1 MKKTVLLSFILLL
14 CNYSFAQRF
23 PSLSITNDN
32 DVNKPRSIT
41 WSDSVR
47 GAHYYRGELLRT
59 ADPIQHFRIIKDW
72 IEDNRYV
79 QVWATKGGSE
89 MYTEDLF
96 TRTNTS
102 FTFNETNRNFSTAI
116 RIALPDEDYSIG
128 MADNI
133 SKPQISYKFTVTAN
147 QITYT
152 ITTDQQASCGFVNSD
167 EWVAEGDGAAR
178 GGVPTQPIDP
188 HKEYLGCNGG
198 THKDV
203 CKINDAFGEKT
214 LICPYTY
221 TCSHY
226 IRQVP
231 RSAGRRKG
239 YTARATGGYI
249 KKNIAPGQVYIGPA
263 GEYGG
268 DPFAP
273 WQFTYTTTVKINLDE
288 MAKVNNMSKQKIAY
302 NIIYSMKDNILFLP
316 TNPIKKDVVNCT
328 KHVSFPGILQANIL
342 DYVDSNNIGTYV
354 FGIPLG
360 TRPPVYLT
368 GDNKLEYGNVISYLF
383 AYSLWELLDMETYLK
398 GYAEKF
404 DSKVIEFESAK
415 DYKTAIEYCKK
426 AILMWSNDERMAKFE
441 EVSYKLLKEKIAD
454 NTASDEDLKFFLYTF
469 KNRKPFF
476 RAKAFFKTY
485 DEETDLID
493 EQERIH
499 KNTESK
505 YYIDIY
511 TILKERLNQNGAL
524 NDSFLEEL
532 QESQDNNVMDRILK
546 QRQQR
551 EVTP

>member
-1 MKKTVLLSFILLL
+1 MRKTVLLSFILLI
-14 CNYSFAQRF
+14 CNLSFAQRF
-23 PSLSITNDN
+23 PSLSITNDK
-32 DVNKPRSIT
+32 DVLKPRLFT

-47 GAHYYRGELLRT
+47 GTHYYRGELLRT
-59 ADPIQHFRIIKDW
+59 ADPLQHFRIIKDW

-79 QVWATKGGSE
+79 QVWATMKGTK
-89 MYTEDLF
+89 MDTEDLF

-102 FTFNETNRNFSTAI
+102 FTFNETKKNFTTAI

-133 SKPQISYKFTVTAN
+133 SKAQISYKFTVTAN

-152 ITTDQQASCGFVNSD
+152 ITTDQQASCGFVNTN

-178 GGVPTQPIDP
+178 GGVPTRPIDP

-203 CKINDAFGEKT
+203 CKLNNAFGEKT

-231 RSAGRRKG
+231 RSAGRRNG
-239 YTARATGGYI
+239 YTARATGEYN
-249 KKNIAPGQVYIGPA
+249 KKNIAPGQVYMGPA

-288 MAKVNNMSKQKIAY
+288 MAQANNMSKQKIAY
-302 NIIYSMKDNILFLP
+302 NIIYSMKDNELFLP
-316 TNPIKKDVVNCT
+316 TNPIRNNSIIYGQHGVY
-328 KHVSFPGILQANIL
+328 PGIFANNVL
-342 DYVDSNNIGTYV
+342 SFVDSNNQEKKV
-354 FGIPLG
+354 FGVPMG
-360 TRPPVYLT
+360 TQPPVYLT
-368 GDNKLEYGNVISYLF
+368 EDNRLGYGDVTSYLL
-383 AYSLWELLDMETYLK
+383 AYSLWELLDMEKYLK
-398 GYAEKF
+398 GYAEKY
-404 DSKVIEFESAK
+404 DSKVAEFEAAG
-415 DYKTAIEYCKK
+415 DYKAAVENCKK
-426 AILMWSNDERMAKFE
+426 AILMWNNDERAAKYE
-441 EVSYKLLKEKIAD
+441 EIYYKSLKEKIED
-454 NTASDEDLKFFLYTF
+454 NTATDYELKYFLYTF

-476 RAKAFFKTY
+476 RAQSSISII
-485 DEETDLID
+485 DEETSIID
-493 EQERIH
+493 ELERKH

-505 YYIDIY
+505 YYMEIY
-511 TILKERLNQNGAL
+511 NILKERGMIV
-524 NDSFLEEL
+524 EE
-532 QESQDNNVMDRILK
+532 QQKQDNNNPLRLK
-546 QRQQR
+546 QRR